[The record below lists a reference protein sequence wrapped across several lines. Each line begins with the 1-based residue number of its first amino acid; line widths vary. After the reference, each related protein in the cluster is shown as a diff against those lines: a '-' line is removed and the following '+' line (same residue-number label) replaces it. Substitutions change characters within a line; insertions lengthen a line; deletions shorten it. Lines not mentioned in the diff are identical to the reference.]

1 MGAIQAAVL
10 GDRRGYN
17 VLAWHSLYDIV
28 SANITIRIRLA
39 QICWQTVAD
48 ERSIIE
54 QYDPDNSISDN
65 AVCSDGAFQAIDN
78 VI

>member
-1 MGAIQAAVL
+1 MGAVQAAVL

-48 ERSIIE
+48 ERSIE
-54 QYDPDNSISDN
+54 QYNPDSISDN
-65 AVCSDGAFQAIDN
+65 AVCSDEAF
-78 VI
+78 